1 MSNNNNN
8 NINWFEHNKKV
19 AKRIGVPLTLVR
31 NGKRVAKTQE
41 RLAKDVRNR
50 DRRDEQRI
58 ANRVRKFE
66 AKIISSPYH
75 RAEFGNRHMYW
86 NDYVELKPKLIKE
99 GIKLWNDIKNFYKKR
114 GIRNNGFAGNYL
126 NQLYETFNVANM
138 NSAMWLFF
146 QELNARGANRF
157 RNYHEER

>member
-8 NINWFEHNKKV
+8 FMNWLKKR
-19 AKRIGVPLTLVR
+19 AKGTGVPLTFVR

-50 DRRDEQRI
+50 DRRDEHRI
-58 ANRVRKFE
+58 ANRVRKLE

-75 RAEFGNRHMYW
+75 RAVAGNIFMHW
-86 NDYVELKPKLIKE
+86 NNDISLKPKLITE
-99 GIKLWNDIKNFYKKR
+99 GIKLWNDIKKFYKKR
-114 GIRNNGFAGNYL
+114 GIRNNGYAGNYV

-138 NSAMWLFF
+138 NSGMWLFF
-146 QELNARGANRF
+146 GELNARGANRF
-157 RNYHEER
+157 RSYHEER